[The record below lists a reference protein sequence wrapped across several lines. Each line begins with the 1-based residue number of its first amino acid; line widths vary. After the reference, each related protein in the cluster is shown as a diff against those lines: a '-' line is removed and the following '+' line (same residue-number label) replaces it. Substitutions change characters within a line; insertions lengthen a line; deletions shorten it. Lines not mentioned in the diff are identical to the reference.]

1 MVYDGV
7 GKDTYDAS
15 LKSAGLEGS
24 VVFFGN
30 ASGKVGV
37 CPNILPSSLP
47 SATQCLSRIV
57 RLH

>member
-7 GKDTYDAS
+7 GKDTYEAT

-30 ASGKVGV
+30 ASGKVRSND
-37 CPNILPSSLP
+37 NIS
-47 SATQCLSRIV
+47 V
-57 RLH
+57 V